1 MHEECLTRHADVA
14 AVCARCR
21 SRRVALRGA
30 GPEACRAAVEVV
42 LALGRRIE
50 SCRVRSI
57 RNEANR
63 TSTEVRFVLGA
74 ATVCCSEGVP
84 QRQDDATLF
93 CRAPFKR
100 PPRVDVERARALL
113 ASTGG
118 ELRLVGGGYAVY
130 TVLLVAAHFVLE
142 RAEVRAN
149 DRAGVTLL
157 CWVRQ

>member
-74 ATVCCSEGVP
+74 ATGSEGVP
-84 QRQDDATLF
+84 QRQDDA
-93 CRAPFKR
+93 
-100 PPRVDVERARALL
+100 LL
-113 ASTGG
+113 P
-118 ELRLVGGGYAVY
+118 
-130 TVLLVAAHFVLE
+130 
-142 RAEVRAN
+142 RAEVTPRRGALGRVVPELFPRSTSTCR
-149 DRAGVTLL
+149 DSPLESERL
-157 CWVRQ
+157 R